1 MPMRIVC
8 AAPQA
13 PRVVGLQMVA
23 IGGNATIMKG
33 VPPRDSR
40 VFVRLLVDDETL
52 LIVNATADRRRATYD
67 RAASRR
73 GDHV

>member
-1 MPMRIVC
+1 
-8 AAPQA
+8 
-13 PRVVGLQMVA
+13 MVA